1 MYVQA
6 TATLFLHCNEK
17 RALGSFWLGGSK
29 SYQPLS
35 LLLKI
40 RYNLGSSLPR
50 TIHPSADQTML
61 DTIDKKILTILQQD
75 GRITNAR
82 LAQKVGLSPPAVLER
97 VRRLEG
103 SGVIAKYV
111 AILDREQTGFGL
123 QTIVMV
129 CLSHHQ
135 ISSLQNVKE
144 RLTSMTE
151 VLECHQLTGEVD
163 FLLKVA
169 VKDMNAYT
177 NFVNNKLSGI
187 PGIQNVK
194 TSFILETLKNNTA
207 LKLFPDD

>member
-1 MYVQA
+1 
-6 TATLFLHCNEK
+6 
-17 RALGSFWLGGSK
+17 
-29 SYQPLS
+29 
-35 LLLKI
+35 
-40 RYNLGSSLPR
+40 
-50 TIHPSADQTML
+50 ML
-61 DTIDKKILTILQQD
+61 DTTDKKILNILQQN

-82 LAQKVGLSPPAVLER
+82 LAQEVSLSPPAVLER
-97 VRRLEG
+97 VRRLES
-103 SGVIAKYV
+103 SGIIEKYV
-111 AILDREQTGFGL
+111 AILDRDLAGFGL

-144 RLTSMTE
+144 RLTQMDE

-169 VKDMNAYT
+169 VKDMHSYT
-177 NFVNNKLSGI
+177 DFVNNKLSGI

-207 LKLFPDD
+207 LKLITDK